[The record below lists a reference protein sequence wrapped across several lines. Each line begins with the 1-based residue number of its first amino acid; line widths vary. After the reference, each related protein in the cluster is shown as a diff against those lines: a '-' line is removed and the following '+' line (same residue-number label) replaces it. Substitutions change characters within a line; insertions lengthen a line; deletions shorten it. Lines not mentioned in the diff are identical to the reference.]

1 MNPPASRQVREPLV
15 DGMLLHQRREPPHDV
30 EHSSRDQAVRLVIV
44 GQHDQLRADFHRLVQ
59 RHAPLDAQGL
69 RLVTGAGD
77 DIALPAGD
85 HRPAYVRGI
94 QRLFD
99 GREERIAVHVRDC
112 PRKGINRQRLSGFGH
127 ARRNSAASVRGQDV
141 MERWFRYV
149 SGPKSRPCRS
159 GCADMNSTQ
168 HDDSPAAGISRP
180 YTHRVTTA
188 APESGG

>member
-59 RHAPLDAQGL
+59 RHAPFDAQGL
-69 RLVTGAGD
+69 RLVAGAGD
-77 DIALPAGD
+77 DIAFPAGD
-85 HRPAYVRGI
+85 HRPAHVRRV

-99 GREERIAVHVRDC
+99 GREERVTVHVRDG
-112 PRKGINRQRLSGFGH
+112 PREGIDCQRLSGVRH
-127 ARRNSAASVRGQDV
+127 ARRNSAAQVRGQDV

-149 SGPKSRPCRS
+149 SGPKSRPCGS
-159 GCADMNSTQ
+159 GCADMNSPQ
-168 HDDSPAAGISRP
+168 HDDSRAAGIFRP
-180 YTHRVTTA
+180 YTPRHD
-188 APESGG
+188 GGV